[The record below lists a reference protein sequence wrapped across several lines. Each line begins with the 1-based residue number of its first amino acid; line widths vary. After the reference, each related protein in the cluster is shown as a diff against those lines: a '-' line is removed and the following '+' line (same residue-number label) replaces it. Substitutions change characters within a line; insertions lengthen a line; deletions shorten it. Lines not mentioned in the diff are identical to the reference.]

1 MKANLDHF
9 KSVYTNDR
17 WKLGF
22 ETADGESWL
31 LAALH
36 NNEDEKGVYI
46 DKVYMTSEPV
56 LTSKQARRF
65 AKKILKFCDVLDK
78 DEKNQKNKKN

>member
-9 KSVYTNDR
+9 KSVYMNDR

-31 LAALH
+31 LATLYDS
-36 NNEDEKGVYI
+36 NEEKGVFVDPIGDYVDTGRI
-46 DKVYMTSEPV
+46 
-56 LTSKQARRF
+56 F
-65 AKKILKFCDVLDK
+65 GC
-78 DEKNQKNKKN
+78 

>member
-9 KSVYTNDR
+9 KSVYMNDR

-22 ETADGESWL
+22 ETTDGESWL
-31 LAALH
+31 LATLYNA
-36 NNEDEKGVYI
+36 NEEKGVFV
-46 DKVYMTSEPV
+46 DKAYMSSEPL

-65 AKKILKFCDVLDK
+65 ANKILRFCDVLDE
-78 DEKNQKNKKN
+78 DEKNQKNKKK